1 VINRI
6 KKNLNE
12 ELPGANSWAKM
23 AVRSVKDEKD
33 NLEILN
39 DWLSKENLKSLKD
52 AAILIALFEKDG
64 EYCFPMIKRPENI
77 KNHPGQ
83 IALPGGS
90 KEKEESLERT
100 ALREAQEEI
109 GIDPDKVEIIGRLTP
124 IPVPVSGYL
133 VQTYIG
139 IIDEEPNWK
148 LSKDEVADFF
158 ILKLSEL
165 LDADNE
171 YYEKWNLRGFDAK
184 VPIFK
189 IGDLKIWGATA
200 SVLSEFIELTK

>member
-1 VINRI
+1 VIDRI

-12 ELPGANSWAKM
+12 ELPGVNSWAKM

-64 EYCFPMIKRPENI
+64 EICFPMIKRPENI

-90 KEKEESLERT
+90 KEKEENLELT

-109 GIDPDKVEIIGRLTP
+109 GIDPDKVEIIGKLTP

-139 IIDEEPNWK
+139 IIDEEPDWK

-184 VPIFK
+184 VPIFR

>member
-1 VINRI
+1 MIDRI

-12 ELPGANSWAKM
+12 ELPGVNSWAKM
-23 AVRSVKDEKD
+23 AVRPVKDEKD

-64 EYCFPMIKRPENI
+64 EICFPMIKRPENI

-90 KEKEESLERT
+90 KEKEESLEQT

-109 GIDPDKVEIIGRLTP
+109 GIDPDKVEIIGKLTP

-139 IIDEEPNWK
+139 TIDEEPDWK

-184 VPIFK
+184 VPIFR
-189 IGDLKIWGATA
+189 IGDLKIWVATA

>member
-1 VINRI
+1 MIDRI

-12 ELPGANSWAKM
+12 ELPGVNSWAKM

-64 EYCFPMIKRPENI
+64 EICFPMIKRPENI

-90 KEKEESLERT
+90 KEKEESLEQT

-109 GIDPDKVEIIGRLTP
+109 GIDPDKVEIIGKLTP

-139 IIDEEPNWK
+139 IIDEEPEWK

-165 LDADNE
+165 IGADNG

-189 IGDLKIWGATA
+189 IGNLKIWGATA

>member
-1 VINRI
+1 MIDRI
-6 KKNLNE
+6 KKNLNGD
-12 ELPGANSWAKM
+12 LPGVNSWAKM
-23 AVRSVKDEKD
+23 TVRSVKDEKD

-52 AAILIALFEKDG
+52 AAILVALFEKDG
-64 EYCFPMIKRPENI
+64 EYCFPMIKRPENV

-83 IALPGGS
+83 IALPGGA
-90 KEKEESLERT
+90 KEKEESLEET

-109 GIDPDKVEIIGRLTP
+109 GIDTDKVEIIGKLTP

>member
-1 VINRI
+1 MIDRI
-6 KKNLNE
+6 KKNLNGD
-12 ELPGANSWAKM
+12 LPGVNSWAKM
-23 AVRSVKDEKD
+23 TVRSVKDEKD

-52 AAILIALFEKDG
+52 AAILVALFEKDG
-64 EYCFPMIKRPENI
+64 EYCFPMIKRPENV

-83 IALPGGS
+83 IALPGGA
-90 KEKEESLERT
+90 KEEEESLEET

-109 GIDPDKVEIIGRLTP
+109 GIDTTKVEIIGKLTP

-139 IIDEEPNWK
+139 IIDEEPEWK

-165 LDADNE
+165 IGADNG

-189 IGDLKIWGATA
+189 IGNLKIWGATA
-200 SVLSEFIELTK
+200 SVLSELIELTK

>member
-1 VINRI
+1 MIEKI
-6 KKNLNE
+6 KANLE
-12 ELPGANSWAKM
+12 GELPGVSTWAKM
-23 AVRSVKDEKD
+23 AVRSVNDEKD
-33 NLEILN
+33 NLQILN
-39 DWLSKENLKSLKD
+39 DWLSKDNLNALKD
-52 AAILIALFEKDG
+52 AAILIVLFEKDD
-64 EYCFPMIKRPENI
+64 EICFPMIKRPDNV

-83 IALPGGS
+83 IALPGGA
-90 KEKEESLERT
+90 KEKKESLEET

-109 GIDPDKVEIIGRLTP
+109 GIDPDKIEIIGKLTP

-133 VQTYIG
+133 VQTYVG
-139 IIDEEPNWK
+139 IMDEEPEWK

-165 LDADNE
+165 LDSDTE
-171 YYEKWNLRGFDAK
+171 YYETWELRGFEAK

-189 IGDLKIWGATA
+189 VNDLKIWGATA

>member
-1 VINRI
+1 MIDKI
-6 KKNLNE
+6 KAGLE
-12 ELPGANSWAKM
+12 GELPGARAWAKM
-23 AVRSVKDEKD
+23 TVRAVDNEKG
-33 NLEILN
+33 NLQILN
-39 DWLSKENLKSLKD
+39 DWLSKEKQGALRD

-64 EYCFPMIKRPENI
+64 EYCFPMIKRPENV

-90 KEKEESLERT
+90 KEEEESLEET

-109 GIDPDKVEIIGRLTP
+109 GVNPDKIKIIGKLTP

-133 VQTYIG
+133 VQTYVG
-139 IIDEEPNWK
+139 VMDEEPEWK
-148 LSKDEVADFF
+148 LSEDEVADFF
-158 ILKLSEL
+158 VLKVSEL
-165 LDADNE
+165 LNSDKDYHE
-171 YYEKWNLRGFDAK
+171 TWDLRGFEAK

-189 IGDLKIWGATA
+189 VGDLKIWGATA

>member
-1 VINRI
+1 MIDRI
-6 KKNLNE
+6 KKNLNG
-12 ELPGANSWAKM
+12 ELPGVNSWAKM
-23 AVRSVKDEKD
+23 TVRSVKDEKD

-52 AAILIALFEKDG
+52 AAILVALFEKDG
-64 EYCFPMIKRPENI
+64 EYCFPMIKRPENV

-83 IALPGGS
+83 IALPGGA
-90 KEKEESLERT
+90 KEKEESLEET

-109 GIDPDKVEIIGRLTP
+109 GIDTDKVVIIGKLTP

-139 IIDEEPNWK
+139 IMDEEPEWK
-148 LSKDEVADFF
+148 LSNDEVADFF

-165 LDADNE
+165 IGADNG

>member
-1 VINRI
+1 MIDRI

-12 ELPGANSWAKM
+12 ELPGVNSWAKM

-64 EYCFPMIKRPENI
+64 EICFPMIKRPENI

-90 KEKEESLERT
+90 KEKEENLELT

-109 GIDPDKVEIIGRLTP
+109 GIDPDKVEIIGKLTP

-139 IIDEEPNWK
+139 IIDEEPDWK

-184 VPIFK
+184 VPIFR

>member
-1 VINRI
+1 
-6 KKNLNE
+6 
-12 ELPGANSWAKM
+12 M
-23 AVRSVKDEKD
+23 
-33 NLEILN
+33 
-39 DWLSKENLKSLKD
+39 
-52 AAILIALFEKDG
+52 
-64 EYCFPMIKRPENI
+64 
-77 KNHPGQ
+77 
-83 IALPGGS
+83 
-90 KEKEESLERT
+90 
-100 ALREAQEEI
+100 
-109 GIDPDKVEIIGRLTP
+109 TP

-139 IIDEEPNWK
+139 IIDKEPEWK

-165 LDADNE
+165 IGADNG
-171 YYEKWNLRGFDAK
+171 YYEKWVLRGFDAK

>member
-1 VINRI
+1 MINRI

>member
-1 VINRI
+1 MIDRI
-6 KKNLNE
+6 KKNLNGD
-12 ELPGANSWAKM
+12 LPGVNSWAKM
-23 AVRSVKDEKD
+23 TVRSVKDEKD

-52 AAILIALFEKDG
+52 AAILVALFEKDG
-64 EYCFPMIKRPENI
+64 EYCFPMIKRPENV

-83 IALPGGS
+83 IALPGGA
-90 KEKEESLERT
+90 KEKEESLEET

-109 GIDPDKVEIIGRLTP
+109 GIDTDKVEIIGKLTP

-139 IIDEEPNWK
+139 IIDEEPEWK
-148 LSKDEVADFF
+148 LSNDEVADFF

-165 LDADNE
+165 IGADNG

>member
-1 VINRI
+1 
-6 KKNLNE
+6 
-12 ELPGANSWAKM
+12 M
-23 AVRSVKDEKD
+23 
-33 NLEILN
+33 
-39 DWLSKENLKSLKD
+39 
-52 AAILIALFEKDG
+52 
-64 EYCFPMIKRPENI
+64 
-77 KNHPGQ
+77 
-83 IALPGGS
+83 
-90 KEKEESLERT
+90 
-100 ALREAQEEI
+100 
-109 GIDPDKVEIIGRLTP
+109 TP

-139 IIDEEPNWK
+139 IIDEEPEWK
-148 LSKDEVADFF
+148 LSNDEVADFF

-165 LDADNE
+165 IGADNG

>member
-1 VINRI
+1 MIDKI
-6 KKNLNE
+6 KKNLNGD
-12 ELPGANSWAKM
+12 LPGVNSWAKM
-23 AVRSVKDEKD
+23 TVRAVKDEKD

-52 AAILIALFEKDG
+52 AAILVVLFEKDG
-64 EYCFPMIKRPENI
+64 EYCFPMIKRPENV

-83 IALPGGS
+83 IALPGGA
-90 KEKEESLERT
+90 KEKEESLEET

-109 GIDPDKVEIIGRLTP
+109 GIDTDKVEIIGKLTP

-139 IIDEEPNWK
+139 IIDEEPEWK

-165 LDADNE
+165 IGADNG

>member
-1 VINRI
+1 MIDKIRAG
-6 KKNLNE
+6 LE
-12 ELPGANSWAKM
+12 GELPGAKAWAKM
-23 AVRSVKDEKD
+23 TVRTVDNEKE
-33 NLEILN
+33 NLQILN
-39 DWLSKENLKSLKD
+39 DWLSKEKLDALKD

-64 EYCFPMIKRPENI
+64 EYCFPMIKRPENV

-90 KEKEESLERT
+90 KEEEESLEET

-109 GIDPDKVEIIGRLTP
+109 GVDPDKIEIIGKLTP

-139 IIDEEPNWK
+139 VMDEEPEWK
-148 LSKDEVADFF
+148 LSENEVADFF
-158 ILKLSEL
+158 VLKVSEL
-165 LDADNE
+165 LDSDKD
-171 YYEKWNLRGFDAK
+171 YYETWDLRGFEAK

-189 IGDLKIWGATA
+189 VGDLNIWGATA

>member
-1 VINRI
+1 MIDRI
-6 KKNLNE
+6 KKNLNGD
-12 ELPGANSWAKM
+12 LPGVNSWAKM
-23 AVRSVKDEKD
+23 TVRSVKDEKD

-52 AAILIALFEKDG
+52 AAILVALFEKDG
-64 EYCFPMIKRPENI
+64 EYCFPMIKRPENV

-83 IALPGGS
+83 IALPGGA
-90 KEKEESLERT
+90 KEKEESLEET

-109 GIDPDKVEIIGRLTP
+109 GIDTDKVEIIGKLTP

-139 IIDEEPNWK
+139 IIDEEPEWK

-165 LDADNE
+165 IGADNE

-189 IGDLKIWGATA
+189 IGNLKIWGATA

>member
-1 VINRI
+1 MINRI

-200 SVLSEFIELTK
+200 SVLREFIELTK

>member
-1 VINRI
+1 MIDRI

-12 ELPGANSWAKM
+12 DLPGVNSWAKM
-23 AVRSVKDEKD
+23 TVRSVKDEKD

-52 AAILIALFEKDG
+52 AAILVALFEKDG

-83 IALPGGS
+83 IALPGGA
-90 KEKEESLERT
+90 KEKEESLEET

-109 GIDPDKVEIIGRLTP
+109 GIDTDKVEIIGKLTP

-139 IIDEEPNWK
+139 IIDEEPEWK

-165 LDADNE
+165 ISADNG

-189 IGDLKIWGATA
+189 IGNLKIWGATA

>member
-1 VINRI
+1 MIDRI

-12 ELPGANSWAKM
+12 ELPGVNSWAKM
-23 AVRSVKDEKD
+23 AVRPVKDEKD

-52 AAILIALFEKDG
+52 AAILIALFEKGG
-64 EYCFPMIKRPENI
+64 EICFPMIKRPENI

-90 KEKEESLERT
+90 KEKEESLEQT

-109 GIDPDKVEIIGRLTP
+109 GIDPDKVEIIGKLTP

-139 IIDEEPNWK
+139 IIDEEPEWK

-165 LDADNE
+165 IGADNG

-189 IGDLKIWGATA
+189 IGNLKIWGATA

>member
-1 VINRI
+1 VIDRI

-12 ELPGANSWAKM
+12 ELPGVSSWAKM
-23 AVRSVKDEKD
+23 AVKSVKDEKD

-64 EYCFPMIKRPENI
+64 EICFPMIKRPENI

-90 KEKEESLERT
+90 KEKEENLERT

-109 GIDPDKVEIIGRLTP
+109 GIDPDKVEIIGKLTP

-139 IIDEEPNWK
+139 IIDEEPDWK

-184 VPIFK
+184 VPIFR

>member
-1 VINRI
+1 MIDRI
-6 KKNLNE
+6 KKNLNG
-12 ELPGANSWAKM
+12 ELPGVNSWAKM
-23 AVRSVKDEKD
+23 TVRSVKDEKD

-52 AAILIALFEKDG
+52 AAILVALFEKDG
-64 EYCFPMIKRPENI
+64 EYCFPMIKRPENV

-83 IALPGGS
+83 IALPGGA
-90 KEKEESLERT
+90 KEEEESLEET

-109 GIDPDKVEIIGRLTP
+109 GIDTDKVEIIGKLTP

-139 IIDEEPNWK
+139 IIDEEPEWK
-148 LSKDEVADFF
+148 LSNDEVADFF

-165 LDADNE
+165 IGADNG

>member
-1 VINRI
+1 MIDKI

-12 ELPGANSWAKM
+12 ELPGINSWAKM

-33 NLEILN
+33 NLEVLN

-64 EYCFPMIKRPENI
+64 EYCFPMIKRPENV

-109 GIDPDKVEIIGRLTP
+109 GIDPSKVEILGKLTP

-139 IIDEEPNWK
+139 TIAEEPKWK

-165 LDADNE
+165 LDADNG
-171 YYEKWNLRGFDAK
+171 YYEKWDLRGLNAK

>member
-1 VINRI
+1 MIDRI
-6 KKNLNE
+6 KKNLNG
-12 ELPGANSWAKM
+12 ELPGVNSWAKM
-23 AVRSVKDEKD
+23 TVRSVKDEKD

-52 AAILIALFEKDG
+52 AAILVALFEKDG
-64 EYCFPMIKRPENI
+64 EYCFPMIKRPENV

-83 IALPGGS
+83 IALPGGA
-90 KEKEESLERT
+90 KEEEESLEQT

-109 GIDPDKVEIIGRLTP
+109 GIDPDKVEIIGKLTP

-139 IIDEEPNWK
+139 IIDEEPEWK
-148 LSKDEVADFF
+148 LSNDEVADFF

-165 LDADNE
+165 IGADNG

>member
-1 VINRI
+1 MIEKI
-6 KKNLNE
+6 KANLE
-12 ELPGANSWAKM
+12 GELPGVSTWAKM
-23 AVRSVKDEKD
+23 AVRSVNDEKD
-33 NLEILN
+33 NLQILN
-39 DWLSKENLKSLKD
+39 DWLSKDNLNALKD
-52 AAILIALFEKDG
+52 AAILIVLFEKDD
-64 EYCFPMIKRPENI
+64 EICFPMIKRPNNV

-83 IALPGGS
+83 IALPGGA
-90 KEKEESLERT
+90 KEKKESLEET

-109 GIDPDKVEIIGRLTP
+109 GIDPDKIEIIGKLTP

-133 VQTYIG
+133 VQTYVG
-139 IIDEEPNWK
+139 IMDEEPEWK

-165 LDADNE
+165 LDSDTE
-171 YYEKWNLRGFDAK
+171 YYETWELRGFEAK

-189 IGDLKIWGATA
+189 VNDLKIWGATA